1 MRVIWRRLF
10 IFPRARV
17 TSLDGQVAQVEVAG
31 LVCDLCAARVRR
43 GLSSLPQVEDV
54 TVDLERGQATALL
67 RGPVEEGQLAQ
78 AVEKMVIWP
87 WARRLLSLMP
97 FLGRR

>member
-1 MRVIWRRLF
+1 MRVLWRRLF
-10 IFPRARV
+10 TFPRARV
-17 TSLDGQVAQVEVAG
+17 TSSDGHVAQMEVTG

-67 RGPVEEGQLAQ
+67 REPVEEGQLVQ
-78 AVEKMVIWP
+78 AVEKTVIWP
-87 WARRLLSLMP
+87 WARRLLSLTP
-97 FLGRR
+97 FLGRG

>member
-1 MRVIWRRLF
+1 
-10 IFPRARV
+10 
-17 TSLDGQVAQVEVAG
+17 
-31 LVCDLCAARVRR
+31 
-43 GLSSLPQVEDV
+43 VEDV

-78 AVEKMVIWP
+78 AVEEMVIWP